1 MLVQGN
7 FKTIVELPKYVD
19 VNEWLSFN
27 SKQNKSFLFYFK
39 KGLI

>member
-19 VNEWLSFN
+19 MNEWLAFN
-27 SKQNKSFLFYFK
+27 SKSDKEK
-39 KGLI
+39 